1 MFFAEYSL
9 LAMFDT
15 YPASKNSLYLFVTMA
30 KTRWAGVPAARKS
43 ARLASRS
50 TARSTATAGPEALLP
65 NSRCSPP
72 PPPCESPMPSSP
84 GSSSPSS
91 PVAVPL
97 PSLLSVSLPPSPAHC
112 QSSPLNSV
120 PRPAFLLPI
129 PKPILPSPV
138 QAVSSV
144 LPLLISFFLIL
155 VLLLYSHK

>member
-1 MFFAEYSL
+1 
-9 LAMFDT
+9 
-15 YPASKNSLYLFVTMA
+15 MA

-65 NSRCSPP
+65 SSRCSPP
-72 PPPCESPMPSSP
+72 PPPCGESPMPSSP
-84 GSSSPSS
+84 GPSSPSS

-97 PSLLSVSLPPSPAHC
+97 PSLPSVSPPPSPAHC
-112 QSSPLNSV
+112 QSSPLNYV

-138 QAVSSV
+138 HAGCFFCASPSYFVFSHTSSPSIPTNESV
-144 LPLLISFFLIL
+144 LSLNLPLPT
-155 VLLLYSHK
+155 

>member
-1 MFFAEYSL
+1 
-9 LAMFDT
+9 
-15 YPASKNSLYLFVTMA
+15 MA

-50 TARSTATAGPEALLP
+50 TATAGPEALLP
-65 NSRCSPP
+65 SSRCSPP
-72 PPPCESPMPSSP
+72 PPPCESPISMPSSP
-84 GSSSPSS
+84 GPSSPSS

-97 PSLLSVSLPPSPAHC
+97 PSLPSVSPPPSPAHC

-144 LPLLISFFLIL
+144 LPLLFLIL
-155 VLLLYSHK
+155 VLFLFPQMNLFSH

>member
-1 MFFAEYSL
+1 
-9 LAMFDT
+9 
-15 YPASKNSLYLFVTMA
+15 MA

-65 NSRCSPP
+65 SSRCSPP

-84 GSSSPSS
+84 GPSSPSS

-97 PSLLSVSLPPSPAHC
+97 PSLPSVSPPSSPAHC

-129 PKPILPSPV
+129 PMQAHPSF
-138 QAVSSV
+138 SCSGC
-144 LPLLISFFLIL
+144 FFCAPPSHFVFSHTL
-155 VLLLYSHK
+155 VLLLFPQMNLFSH